1 MFHLRPAAHHCL
13 GTTLHVHRASTLAY
27 PVTARRAVVSAAT
40 NKGLPLEYQLLLSEK
55 DKEKL
60 VLEKEKLLSEKD
72 KDKLVLEMEKLVL
85 EKEKENIT
93 LKLSYATRDN
103 LWLRGQLSMRGLI
116 GKSSTRIHRCSRLH
130 VNAGMP
136 HHISF

>member
-1 MFHLRPAAHHCL
+1 
-13 GTTLHVHRASTLAY
+13 VHRASTLAY
-27 PVTARRAVVSAAT
+27 PITARRAVVSAAT

-60 VLEKEKLLSEKD
+60 VLEKEKL
-72 KDKLVLEMEKLVL
+72 VL
-85 EKEKENIT
+85 EKENIT

-103 LWLRGQLSMRGLI
+103 LWLRGQLSMRGLFC
-116 GKSSTRIHRCSRLH
+116 KSSTRIHRCSRLH

-136 HHISF
+136 HHISFDRSLLRGEVVGCTDRR

>member
-1 MFHLRPAAHHCL
+1 
-13 GTTLHVHRASTLAY
+13 VHRASTLAY
-27 PVTARRAVVSAAT
+27 PITARRAVVSAAT

-60 VLEKEKLLSEKD
+60 VLEKE
-72 KDKLVLEMEKLVL
+72 KLVLEMEKLVL

-103 LWLRGQLSMRGLI
+103 LWLRGQLSMRGLFC
-116 GKSSTRIHRCSRLH
+116 KSSTRIHRCSRLH